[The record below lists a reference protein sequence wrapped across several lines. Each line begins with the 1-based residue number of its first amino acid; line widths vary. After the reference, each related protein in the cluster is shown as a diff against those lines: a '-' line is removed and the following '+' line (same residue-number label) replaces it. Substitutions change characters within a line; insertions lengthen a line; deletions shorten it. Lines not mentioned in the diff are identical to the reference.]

1 MGSGE
6 NRYRAFARSDIE
18 SHVAGEGVVSLER
31 GAERHTRHHEPEQSQ
46 RQQERLVVGFGDREL
61 KRSPPPNACPRVP
74 SLNDS
79 DPRACVQC
87 VCV

>member
-18 SHVAGEGVVSLER
+18 SHVAGEGVVSLDEGLKDR
-31 GAERHTRHHEPEQSQ
+31 RVTTSPSSHSGSSSRRSSASATESDHHPQMPA
-46 RQQERLVVGFGDREL
+46 RV
-61 KRSPPPNACPRVP
+61 CPAWMTLTLARVF
-74 SLNDS
+74 S
-79 DPRACVQC
+79 